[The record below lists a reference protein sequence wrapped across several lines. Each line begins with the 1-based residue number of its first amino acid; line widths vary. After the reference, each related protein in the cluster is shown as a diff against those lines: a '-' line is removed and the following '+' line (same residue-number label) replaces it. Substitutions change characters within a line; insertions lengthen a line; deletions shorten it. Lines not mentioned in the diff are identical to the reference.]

1 MNRLLF
7 FAFLILFSCTSK
19 SKRDIHRGFYFW
31 KSKFQLNEKDQEK
44 LHSLKAN
51 KIYVKFF
58 DVDWNVASAK
68 PIPVAV
74 VQPEGILDTTFQ
86 IVPTIFITNNTFEKG
101 DEFQLNNLSY
111 NVYNKIV
118 GMQNCFPRKIKI
130 NEIQIDCDWND
141 ATGEKYFNFLK
152 YFKRLSG
159 PDKKISTTI
168 RLHQIKYFEKTGV
181 PPVDRGMLMFYNMGN
196 VNFNFPA
203 NSIYNKEDALKYLES
218 IKNYPLPLDIA
229 LPIFSW
235 AAIYRDEKLV
245 QLIRDFDKNLYGN
258 KALVEI
264 EKNIFKASQIID
276 LKSAVIKKGDIVK
289 FEIMDPSSTLEAAQ
303 LIEKHSKDSI
313 SVVLFDYNNLNF
325 NRYNDASLENIFD
338 TFD

>member
-1 MNRLLF
+1 MSRLLF
-7 FAFLILFSCTSK
+7 FAFLLFFSCTSK
-19 SKRDIHRGFYFW
+19 SKRDVNRGFYFW
-31 KSKFQLNEKDQEK
+31 KSNFQLNEKDQER
-44 LHSLKAN
+44 LQSLKVN

-58 DVDWNVASAK
+58 DVDWNDAAAK
-68 PIPVAV
+68 PVPVAV

-101 DEFQLNNLSY
+101 EGYELYNLSH
-111 NVYNKIV
+111 NVFNKII

-130 NEIQIDCDWND
+130 KEIQIDCDWNE

-152 YFKRLSG
+152 NIKSLSG
-159 PDKKISTTI
+159 SDIKISATI
-168 RLHQIKYFEKTGV
+168 RLHQIKYFAKTGV

-203 NSIYNKEDALKYLES
+203 NSIYNKEDALKYVES

-235 AAIYRDEKLV
+235 AAIYREDKLV

-264 EKNIFKASQIID
+264 EKNVFRASQIID
-276 LKSAVIKKGDIVK
+276 LKSAVIKKGDIIK
-289 FEIMDPSSTLEAAQ
+289 FEIMDPSSSLEAAH
-303 LIEKHSKDSI
+303 LIEKHAKDSL

-325 NRYNDASLENIFD
+325 NRYNNASLENIFN